1 MHSFQYLSCKAIIL
15 ESFSAGKDCDTN
27 RNPLCNLNQLV
38 KRLRKQNK
46 AITVPKLELNRKKKI
61 KRNNA
66 IGLLWGLQVSLRN
79 SKSLV
84 PRHEEIEF

>member
-1 MHSFQYLSCKAIIL
+1 MHSFQDLSCKAIIL

-46 AITVPKLELNRKKKI
+46 AITLPKLEINRKKKI

-66 IGLLWGLQVSLRN
+66 NGLLWGLQVSLRN
-79 SKSLV
+79 SNALYLDMK
-84 PRHEEIEF
+84 